1 MVAQRLS
8 VAVTFVLLAL
18 CGVTLAMYPPV
29 APMQGTYTWELTDNQ
44 GNDYSGGRT
53 IYDYVSGYV
62 RMESWNTPD
71 ANPGINGVTIW
82 DMRESQPVVWTID
95 QNVNCFSEVLDSN
108 VQAPTAPDF
117 SSFSFSKITYF
128 NRALAEMWSDGFG
141 GVVYVDVFSRDIV
154 GMGNV
159 STSEDGDLFWNI
171 LSWTDK
177 KPDGTE
183 FLLPNTIA
191 CKAINS
197 TKRSVDEASEA
208 SGLGCI
214 LCKTGVK
221 LVLGR
226 ICSGGGAGACSAF
239 PPAIPFCSMLA
250 NAACKNGGKLS
261 AAAACK
267 IIKKC

>member
-1 MVAQRLS
+1 MVSQRLS
-8 VAVTFVLLAL
+8 IAVTVVLAV
-18 CGVTLAMYPPV
+18 CGLSLAMYPPV
-29 APMQGTYTWELTDNQ
+29 APKQGSYTWELTDNE

-82 DMRESQPVVWTID
+82 DLREQQPIVWTID
-95 QNVNCFSEVLDSN
+95 QNVNCFSEILDSN
-108 VQAPTAPDF
+108 VQAPPPPDF
-117 SSFSFSKITYF
+117 TNFSFSKVTYF
-128 NRALAEMWSDGFG
+128 NRALAEMWTDGFG

-171 LSWTDK
+171 LSWSDK

-183 FLLPNTIA
+183 FLLPNTIT
-191 CKAINS
+191 CKPINT
-197 TKRSVDEASEA
+197 TKRSVDEVSEVA
-208 SGLGCI
+208 GLGCF

-226 ICSGGGAGACSAF
+226 LCKGGGASACSVF
-239 PPAIPFCSMLA
+239 PPAVPFCAMLA
-250 NAACKNGGKLS
+250 NAACKNGGNLS

>member
-1 MVAQRLS
+1 MLAQRFHVVVSLVL
-8 VAVTFVLLAL
+8 VALFGL
-18 CGVTLAMYPPV
+18 TLAMYPPV
-29 APMQGTYTWELTDNQ
+29 APKQGTYTWELTDNQ

-53 IYDYVSGYV
+53 IYDYVSGYI

-82 DMRESQPVVWTID
+82 DLREQQPIVWTID
-95 QNVNCFSEVLDSN
+95 QNVNCYSEKLDSN
-108 VQAPTAPDF
+108 VQAPPAPDF
-117 SSFSFSKITYF
+117 TSFSFSKVAYF
-128 NRALAEMWSDGFG
+128 NRALAEMWVDGFG

-159 STSEDGDLFWNI
+159 STSDDGDLFWNI

-183 FLLPNTIA
+183 FLLPDTIT
-191 CKAINS
+191 CKALNT
-197 TKRSVDEASEA
+197 TKRSIDEASETA
-208 SGLGCI
+208 GLGCT
-214 LCKTGVK
+214 LCKVGVK

-226 ICSGGGAGACSAF
+226 LCNGSGAAACSAF
-239 PPAIPFCSMLA
+239 PPAIPFCSLLA

-261 AAAACK
+261 AGAACS